1 MAQGEIT
8 ILQSE
13 LNGLLA
19 QRDQI
24 SAEIDSVRRKAKQL
38 KLSGDIDGSNSL
50 FSEVNRLEEQYDQ
63 VNNRIGEINTQ
74 IANLERQAAQQQ
86 PTEPPAPQSAG
97 QQAQAAQP
105 PNPVAEPPKTV
116 NVTGQVVNPPPVTT
130 PTNADVTVTQ
140 ATGAVDT
147 NTNPAVKTLA
157 QTQAT
162 NGVNQDGQAIGF
174 GVRTEDGSLSN
185 LRRNPETGE
194 LYNPGGIASA
204 SASIDP
210 GVGATD
216 DNPPPSA
223 EQSQVDANA
232 KDVSTKQLIQ
242 PQPNVLDNFASC
254 TYQISVYLFSPEQFN
269 AFATSR
275 RKLINNYYLLFQSG
289 GAAKNVGGAQ
299 GVLGTG
305 FATAQADLESEG
317 IGFAPNAALPGRD
330 SPDAG
335 RNPFF
340 PNDFYIDQ
348 LTLENVVGAGGNNGS
363 PHQTAT
369 LKFTVVEPQNITLI
383 DRIYEA
389 VQDLAP
395 KDTIGKINYVA
406 AEYLM
411 VIRFY
416 GYDINGKLIAGKQS
430 PDPDSNLSD
439 TNSIVEKYI
448 PFRINNIKWAVNGK
462 QVSYEFECTGAHNAV
477 ATSQRRGTIPFDLE
491 VSGGTV
497 KEVLGGGVQYVP
509 PPASAAQPGAATTAP
524 ITTTGGLARYDRAQ
538 AQKADAAPANT
549 PPPPKANSAPQPT
562 IKTIKQG
569 LLKAMN
575 DIQDELVKKGV
586 YEQADRYIINFAS
599 DAKDIENGSIT
610 KPGTTKNKSTV
621 PMSQAASQN
630 TQSASPDKQQVDNT
644 QRNVSV
650 KAGTQL
656 VQALDTI
663 IRNSSYITNQATTVI
678 DESTN
683 QPVPNPRSNPENMYW
698 FRILMSTRQLN
709 YDKKRNDYA
718 YEITYTI
725 CRYAVSEMFSP
736 YFPLGRFPGIHKSYP
751 WWFTGVNTAV
761 LDYSAEFNKSY
772 ALTVSGSEPGKNA
785 AAELRQKTFSSMRD
799 VPFLHYYARSNQSS
813 QGSDSKANELAASA
827 AEYLY
832 NTSDTANSKITIL
845 GDPAWIT
852 QGSISGIDGA
862 SINNN
867 PFEPDGTINFDT
879 QDVLYEVAWQRPED
893 YDLNTGLADP
903 FARTLKT
910 FGDRQPRQSVIYKA
924 RKVISEFKL
933 GKFTQIID
941 AVQYTLPM
949 GNQKNKAPTAP
960 PVAAED
966 PRPQATSAANVPA
979 RSGSGWVG
987 AGGTVTGGGAATG
1000 NPTLTNQTRLGNPNI
1015 RPGSLRDRAAQANA
1029 ARAQQYGQNGAT
1041 PVPDASGASTG
1052 TSTSGQFPPA
1062 PPGAKDTVAPIP
1074 PPKPATS
1081 NGQQVGFLDRVLN
1094 RLAGQDPATGARAAP
1109 ATVGSQPTRPE
1120 TGSREY

>member
-1 MAQGEIT
+1 
-8 ILQSE
+8 
-13 LNGLLA
+13 
-19 QRDQI
+19 
-24 SAEIDSVRRKAKQL
+24 
-38 KLSGDIDGSNSL
+38 
-50 FSEVNRLEEQYDQ
+50 
-63 VNNRIGEINTQ
+63 
-74 IANLERQAAQQQ
+74 
-86 PTEPPAPQSAG
+86 
-97 QQAQAAQP
+97 
-105 PNPVAEPPKTV
+105 
-116 NVTGQVVNPPPVTT
+116 
-130 PTNADVTVTQ
+130 
-140 ATGAVDT
+140 
-147 NTNPAVKTLA
+147 
-157 QTQAT
+157 
-162 NGVNQDGQAIGF
+162 
-174 GVRTEDGSLSN
+174 
-185 LRRNPETGE
+185 
-194 LYNPGGIASA
+194 
-204 SASIDP
+204 
-210 GVGATD
+210 
-216 DNPPPSA
+216 
-223 EQSQVDANA
+223 
-232 KDVSTKQLIQ
+232 
-242 PQPNVLDNFASC
+242 
-254 TYQISVYLFSPEQFN
+254 
-269 AFATSR
+269 
-275 RKLINNYYLLFQSG
+275 
-289 GAAKNVGGAQ
+289 
-299 GVLGTG
+299 
-305 FATAQADLESEG
+305 
-317 IGFAPNAALPGRD
+317 
-330 SPDAG
+330 
-335 RNPFF
+335 
-340 PNDFYIDQ
+340 
-348 LTLENVVGAGGNNGS
+348 
-363 PHQTAT
+363 
-369 LKFTVVEPQNITLI
+369 
-383 DRIYEA
+383 
-389 VQDLAP
+389 
-395 KDTIGKINYVA
+395 
-406 AEYLM
+406 
-411 VIRFY
+411 
-416 GYDINGKLIAGKQS
+416 
-430 PDPDSNLSD
+430 
-439 TNSIVEKYI
+439 
-448 PFRINNIKWAVNGK
+448 
-462 QVSYEFECTGAHNAV
+462 
-477 ATSQRRGTIPFDLE
+477 
-491 VSGGTV
+491 
-497 KEVLGGGVQYVP
+497 
-509 PPASAAQPGAATTAP
+509 
-524 ITTTGGLARYDRAQ
+524 
-538 AQKADAAPANT
+538 
-549 PPPPKANSAPQPT
+549 
-562 IKTIKQG
+562 
-569 LLKAMN
+569 MN

-610 KPGTTKNKSTV
+610 KPGTTKNKSTA

-736 YFPLGRFPGIHKSYP
+736 YFPLGKFPGIHKSYP

-772 ALTVSGSEPGKNA
+772 SLTVSGSEPGKNA

-862 SINNN
+862 TINNN

-949 GNQKNKAPTAP
+949 PSEKNKAPTAP

-966 PRPQATSAANVPA
+966 LRPQATSAANVPA

-987 AGGTVTGGGAATG
+987 AGGTVTGGDAATG
-1000 NPTLTNQTRLGNPNI
+1000 NCP
-1015 RPGSLRDRAAQANA
+1015 
-1029 ARAQQYGQNGAT
+1029 
-1041 PVPDASGASTG
+1041 
-1052 TSTSGQFPPA
+1052 
-1062 PPGAKDTVAPIP
+1062 
-1074 PPKPATS
+1074 
-1081 NGQQVGFLDRVLN
+1081 
-1094 RLAGQDPATGARAAP
+1094 
-1109 ATVGSQPTRPE
+1109 
-1120 TGSREY
+1120 